1 LIIYRSEC
9 TLSTGSTG
17 TKRRWPATGVS
28 PEEAEHVVNH
38 ARRPFPEEHGEKLF
52 VAGPTAGG
60 RWLQVIFVLD
70 DSETAFVIHAR
81 PLNEA
86 ERKRFR
92 KRIG

>member
-1 LIIYRSEC
+1 MYAF
-9 TLSTGSTG
+9 
-17 TKRRWPATGVS
+17 RWIDWNEEKVARHGVT

-38 ARRPFPEEHGEKLF
+38 ARRPFPEQHGEKLF

-92 KRIG
+92 KRIR